1 MENTFKELEPKD
13 HAPRELEK
21 RVMGSINL
29 AQLAIDLSDLFV
41 VKLGSTVNG
50 LFRTGKNS

>member
-1 MENTFKELEPKD
+1 MENTFKKIAPKE
-13 HAPRELEK
+13 HARPELEK

-50 LFRTGKNS
+50 LFRTGKDS